1 MLLYSNTTMPG
12 ILIELTNRCNLSC
25 HHCLDGRHSGD
36 GNLKIEILERILRN
50 ARRHGFDYISFT
62 GGEPTLHPGFTEMLT
77 MVSKAGYNFGF
88 VTNGWNFTRIYE
100 KLLPHLNS
108 LIGIT
113 FSLEGAREETHDM
126 LRGKGSY
133 RRVMQAVS
141 ICVVK
146 DIPFTFNTVITSH
159 SRGELNEIAMLAAK
173 LGGRGLRLGHLIST
187 PRIVSENMDISPIER
202 RQTETIICQLQKTFS
217 IPIVMASGYYTTELF
232 PCASL
237 KMEEINIDWRGNV
250 TMCCNLS
257 GHGEDV
263 GNDDIIGNL
272 NEMSFSEAYVSLV
285 EASGKFQKEK
295 LEHYSNGKFRESDYF
310 PCWFCLNYFKKVDWL
325 KEFSGNPWSRMVWTE
340 VIFA

>member
-1 MLLYSNTTMPG
+1 MPG

-36 GNLKIEILERILRN
+36 VDLKIEILEMILLN
-50 ARRHGFDYISFT
+50 ARGHGFDYISFT
-62 GGEPTLHPGFTEMLT
+62 GGEPTLHPGFTDMLT
-77 MVSKAGYNFGF
+77 MVSEAGYNFGF
-88 VTNGWNFTRIYE
+88 VTNGWNFTEIYG
-100 KLLPHLNS
+100 KILPHLNS
-108 LIGIT
+108 LTGIT
-113 FSLEGAREETHDM
+113 FSLEGAREETHDR

-159 SRGELNEIAMLAAK
+159 NRGELHEIAGLATK
-173 LGGRGLRLGHLIST
+173 LGGLGLRFGHLIST
-187 PRIVSENMDISPIER
+187 PRIVSGNMDLSPIER
-202 RQTETIICQLQKTFS
+202 RQTEDIICQLRKTFS

-237 KMEEINIDWRGNV
+237 KMEEMNIDWRGNV

-272 NEMSFSEAYVSLV
+272 NEMCFSEAYERLV
-285 EASGKFQKEK
+285 KVNGKFQKDK
-295 LEHYSNGKFRESDYF
+295 RALQDKGKMKDSDYF
-310 PCWFCLNYFKKVDWL
+310 PCWYCLNYFRKVDCL
-325 KEFSGNPWSRMVWTE
+325 KHYPENPWSSLVWTR
-340 VIFA
+340 